1 MAPQHAI
8 DIEIARKIAHD
19 DAGVTESFVLAHY
32 ASLYRFMRQLTGHR
46 EDAED
51 LTQQAF
57 IKAKQQIAS
66 YSGKASLRTWLYRV
80 AFHEYTHWK
89 RRRRRTQS
97 LESAPPLVE
106 PAYEACLEAEAL
118 LNALRRLP
126 DPLQEAFLLF
136 EVQDL
141 TLEETAKVLRVPKGT
156 VKSRLHNARRK
167 LHQMLDRR
175 QENEIEAKPIMES

>member
-1 MAPQHAI
+1 MAPKHAT
-8 DIEIARKIAHD
+8 DIETARNIANG
-19 DAGVTESFVLAHY
+19 DAEVTESFVLSHY

-66 YSGKASLRTWLYRV
+66 YRGKASLRTWLYRV

-89 RRRRRTQS
+89 RSRRRTQS
-97 LESAPPLVE
+97 LESAPPRVE
-106 PAYEACLEAEAL
+106 PAYEACLDAEAL

-136 EVQDL
+136 EVQEL
-141 TLEETAKVLRVPKGT
+141 TLEETANVLRVPKGT

-167 LHQMLDRR
+167 LHLMLDGR
-175 QENEIEAKPIMES
+175 QENEIEPKPVLES